1 MPNRSRKNSREI
13 IGVAIIAAALLT
25 ALSLFE
31 AAGILGDYLQFGLK
45 WTIGFGRF
53 LLPVFLLAV
62 GALFF
67 TKDPAERLEII
78 TIGFLVMLLSLIV
91 GIHIGVPNE
100 EAFARENVWR
110 YGGMIGAGFSALFE
124 RLVGQV
130 GSYIVVFAAALG
142 SVLFVTGASIREWAA
157 RSTAAAKAGRDKK
170 ENAKTTKKK
179 VKPDPA
185 PRTRAKVRQR
195 EEDDRTIELVKPKK
209 IRAPRATTTGG
220 SGEAGQLALV
230 EEEEA
235 LDGYK
240 LPAASLLKKSP
251 PAKQQNAKDYKAQA
265 KVLEQTLRDFDIDAT
280 VEKVI
285 SGPTVVRF
293 ELQLAPGIKVNRVV
307 GLADDLALAL
317 ASADIRVLAPI
328 PGKSAIGIEVP
339 KTDREMVTLG
349 DMLDG
354 TDHRAGGPL
363 AIPLGKDISGKPL
376 IKSIADMPHML
387 IAGATGSGK
396 SVCINGILMS
406 ILLRAR
412 PSQVKLVLVDPK
424 RVELKLYDDI
434 PHLLVP
440 VVTEPKD
447 AAKVLIWAV
456 GEMGARYEL
465 LSQAKV
471 RNITGYNE
479 QVKNEGGDREPLPY
493 ILVVIDELADLM
505 MAAASEVEDA
515 IVRLSQM
522 ARAVGIHL
530 VVATQRPSANVITGL
545 IKANIPCRAAFA
557 VSTQVDSRV
566 IIDANGAEKLIGKG
580 DMLYMSPETPK
591 AQRLQA
597 GFVTESE
604 VHLVVEYV
612 KKQAKPEYK
621 REILSDQKPKVE
633 VDFKDDLFDEALDL
647 VVNAGQ
653 ASTSSL
659 QRRLRVGYARAARLI
674 DMLEQR
680 GMVGPADGSK
690 PREVMMTREELDEL
704 RGVETSA

>member
-1 MPNRSRKNSREI
+1 MPSRSRKNSREI

-31 AAGILGDYLQFGLK
+31 AAGILGDYLQFGLM
-45 WTIGFGRF
+45 WTIGLGRF

-67 TKDPAERLEII
+67 TKDPADRLEVI

-91 GIHIGVPNE
+91 GVHIGVPNE
-100 EAFARENVWR
+100 EAFVRENIWR
-110 YGGMIGAGFSALFE
+110 YGGMVGAGFSALFE
-124 RLVGQV
+124 RLVGQA
-130 GSYIVVFAAALG
+130 GSYVIVFAAALG
-142 SVLFVTGASIREWAA
+142 STLFVTGASIREWAA
-157 RSTAAAKAGRDKK
+157 RSAKTAREGRAK
-170 ENAKTTKKK
+170 KTTKTAKK
-179 VKPDPA
+179 KAKPDAA
-185 PRTRAKVRQR
+185 PRTRATVRR
-195 EEDDRTIELVKPKK
+195 PEEDERTVELLKPADS
-209 IRAPRATTTGG
+209 RASKARD
-220 SGEAGQLALV
+220 SGNAAADQLALV
-230 EEEEA
+230 EPDEA
-235 LDGYK
+235 TDGYK
-240 LPAASLLKKSP
+240 LAPISLLKKSP
-251 PAKQQNAKDYKAQA
+251 AAKPTTAKDYKEQV
-265 KVLEQTLRDFDIDAT
+265 KVLEQTLKDFDIHAK

-285 SGPTVVRF
+285 SGPTVMRF
-293 ELQLAPGIKVNRVV
+293 ELQLPPGIKVNRVV
-307 GLADDLALAL
+307 GLADDIALAL

-328 PGKSAIGIEVP
+328 PGKAAVGIEVP
-339 KTDREMVTLG
+339 KTDREMVTIG
-349 DMLDG
+349 DMLEG
-354 TDHRAGGPL
+354 TDPRAGGPL
-363 AIPLGKDISGKPL
+363 AIPLGKDITGKPL

-396 SVCINGILMS
+396 SVCINSILMT

-412 PSQVKLVLVDPK
+412 PDQVKLVLVDPK

-447 AAKVLIWAV
+447 AAKVLTWAV

-471 RNITGYNE
+471 RNIAGYNE
-479 QVKNEGGDREPLPY
+479 QVKNGDDDREQLPF
-493 ILVVIDELADLM
+493 ILIVIDELADLM
-505 MAAASEVEDA
+505 MAAAGEVEDA

-557 VSTQVDSRV
+557 VSSQVDSRV
-566 IIDANGAEKLIGKG
+566 VIDANGAEKLIGKG

-597 GFVTESE
+597 GFVAESE
-604 VHLVVEYV
+604 VQLVVDYV

-621 REILSDQKPKVE
+621 REILSEHKPKVE
-633 VDFKDDLFDEALDL
+633 VEFTDDLFDEALDL
-647 VVNAGQ
+647 VVTAGQ

-659 QRRLRVGYARAARLI
+659 QRRLRVGYARAARLMDI
-674 DMLEQR
+674 MEQR
-680 GMVGPADGSK
+680 GLIGPADGSK
-690 PREVMMTREELDEL
+690 PREILITREELEEL
-704 RGVETSA
+704 RGIETTA

>member
-1 MPNRSRKNSREI
+1 MPSRSRKNSREI

-25 ALSLFE
+25 AFSLFG
-31 AAGILGDYLQFGLK
+31 AAGVLGDYLHLGLM

-53 LLPVFLLAV
+53 LFPVFLVAV

-78 TIGFLVMLLSLIV
+78 TIGFSVMLLSLIV
-91 GIHIGVPNE
+91 GVHIGVPNE
-100 EAFARENVWR
+100 DAFARDNIWR
-110 YGGMIGAGFSALFE
+110 YGGLIGAGFSALFE
-124 RLVGQV
+124 RLVGQA
-130 GSYIVVFAAALG
+130 GSYVVVFAAALG
-142 SVLFVTGASIREWAA
+142 SILFVTGASIREWAA
-157 RSTAAAKAGRDKK
+157 RSAAVAREGRKKK
-170 ENAKTTKKK
+170 ETAKTTKKK
-179 VKPDPA
+179 VKSDPA
-185 PRTRAKVRQR
+185 LRTRATVRQR
-195 EEDDRTIELVKPKK
+195 EEDDRTIELVKPAEV
-209 IRAPRATTTGG
+209 RVPRAATAAGTGT
-220 SGEAGQLALV
+220 AGQLALV
-230 EEEEA
+230 EEDEA
-235 LDGYK
+235 PDGYK
-240 LPAASLLKKSP
+240 LPPISLLKKSP
-251 PAKQQNAKDYKAQA
+251 APKSQSAKDYREQA
-265 KVLEQTLRDFDIDAT
+265 KVLEQTLRDFDIYA
-280 VEKVI
+280 KVAKAV

-293 ELQLAPGIKVNRVV
+293 EMQLAPGIKVNRVV
-307 GLADDLALAL
+307 GLADDIALAL

-328 PGKSAIGIEVP
+328 PGKSAVGIEVP
-339 KTDREMVTLG
+339 KTDREIVTLG
-349 DMLDG
+349 DILDG
-354 TDHRAGGPL
+354 IDRRSGGPL
-363 AIPLGKDISGKPL
+363 AIPLGKDITGKPL
-376 IKSIADMPHML
+376 MKSIAEMPHML

-396 SVCINGILMS
+396 SVCINGILMT

-412 PSQVKLVLVDPK
+412 PDQVKLVLVDPK

-447 AAKVLIWAV
+447 AAKVLTWAV

-465 LSQAKV
+465 LSEAKV

-479 QVKNEGGDREPLPY
+479 QVKNEDGGREPLPY
-493 ILVVIDELADLM
+493 IVVVIDELADLM
-505 MAAASEVEDA
+505 MAAAGEVEDA

-557 VSTQVDSRV
+557 VSSQVDSRV
-566 IIDANGAEKLIGKG
+566 VIDANGAEKLIGKG

-597 GFVTESE
+597 AFVAESE
-604 VHLVVEYV
+604 VQLVVEYV

-621 REILSDQKPKVE
+621 REIFSERKPKKEVE
-633 VDFKDDLFDEALDL
+633 FTDDLFDEALDL
-647 VVNAGQ
+647 VVTAGQ

-680 GMVGPADGSK
+680 GMIGPADGSK
-690 PREVMMTREELDEL
+690 PREVLITRAELEEL